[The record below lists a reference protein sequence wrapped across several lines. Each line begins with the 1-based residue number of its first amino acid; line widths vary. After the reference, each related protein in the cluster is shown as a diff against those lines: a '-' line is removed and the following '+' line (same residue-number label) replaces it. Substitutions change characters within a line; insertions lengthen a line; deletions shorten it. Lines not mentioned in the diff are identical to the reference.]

1 MTNDATRASSSADT
15 SARRRPAL
23 EIAVTSAAGAVTAR
37 DGGADR
43 VELCSALELGG
54 VTPSQGLVEAAVATG
69 VPVHA
74 LVRCRP
80 GGFAYDADELDV
92 MVREIRALVR
102 SGVAGVVVGALRE
115 DGSLDVDALRWFVE
129 AALDAAAPRHRVA
142 GPQDVAEVPP
152 RGVGS
157 ARVPGVSPLEPR
169 TLVSRPLEPRPLEPR
184 PLEPRTLEPRPLEP
198 RPLEITVHRAVDR
211 AADPVAAVTA
221 LAGLG
226 VTRVLTSGGSSTV
239 GAGLASGV
247 LPRLVEVAGD
257 VQVMAGGG
265 VQLGD
270 VPALVAAG
278 VDAVHLSAKRAR
290 AVRAFSS
297 RSGTTVSLGTEASTD
312 SWFETDH
319 DLVRAAR
326 HALDQ
331 A

>member
-129 AALDAAAPRHRVA
+129 AALDAAAPPHRVA
-142 GPQDVAEVPP
+142 GPQDVAEAPP
-152 RGVGS
+152 RGLGS
-157 ARVPGVSPLEPR
+157 ARVPGASPLEPR
-169 TLVSRPLEPRPLEPR
+169 P
-184 PLEPRTLEPRPLEP
+184 LEPRPLEP

-290 AVRAFSS
+290 AVRASSS

>member
-157 ARVPGVSPLEPR
+157 TRAPGVSPLEPR
-169 TLVSRPLEPRPLEPR
+169 TLESRPLES
-184 PLEPRTLEPRPLEP
+184 RPLEP

-290 AVRAFSS
+290 AVRASSS